1 VSFREEEREEVF
13 MSTDPGYRSIDVM
26 SAALAGLVFVA
37 ALEAP
42 FAQTASPA
50 EPSKQA
56 DTFTGTTVNL
66 SPGAGETV
74 SIHILRWSS
83 EADRDRLA
91 AAFKDKGDAGVQ
103 GALEAAPTFGIAW
116 TGESLGYSLRYA
128 HRVAL
133 PDGGERVIVATER
146 RLGAWSRGNQW
157 QAAGKQPAPAY
168 PFTVIE
174 LRVNRR
180 GQGEGKMSLATKV
193 TFEQETK
200 TLALENYAS
209 VPILIK
215 DVKRAS
221 PAVGAPTN

>member
-1 VSFREEEREEVF
+1 
-13 MSTDPGYRSIDVM
+13 MSANPGYRSVDVI

-50 EPSKQA
+50 EPSKQT

-66 SPGAGETV
+66 SPGAGETI

-83 EADRDRLA
+83 ESDRDRLA
-91 AAFKDKGDAGVQ
+91 AAFKEKGDGGLQA
-103 GALEAAPTFGIAW
+103 ALEAAPTFGIAW

-133 PDGGERVIVATER
+133 PDGSERIVVATER
-146 RLGAWSRGNQW
+146 RLGAWSRGNAW
-157 QAAGKQPAPAY
+157 KAAGKQPAPDY

-193 TFEQETK
+193 TFEQDAK
-200 TLALENYAS
+200 TIALENYGSA
-209 VPILIK
+209 PILIK
-215 DVKRAS
+215 DVKRARS
-221 PAVGAPTN
+221 LAGAPTN